1 MNAQKRAL
9 KIKAKLEAIM
19 TETFY
24 DCKSR
29 NSELASKA
37 QSINT
42 LAYECN
48 KEVDKL
54 LSEHKLE
61 LYQSVK
67 KNSLY

>member
-1 MNAQKRAL
+1 
-9 KIKAKLEAIM
+9 M

-61 LYQSVK
+61 LYQPVK
-67 KNSLY
+67 KDSLY